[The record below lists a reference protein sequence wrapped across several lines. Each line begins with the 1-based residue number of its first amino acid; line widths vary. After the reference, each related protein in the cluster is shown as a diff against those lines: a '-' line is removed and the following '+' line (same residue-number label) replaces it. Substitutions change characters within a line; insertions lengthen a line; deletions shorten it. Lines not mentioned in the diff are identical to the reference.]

1 MHSAAARSIAPGA
14 CGPSSETASAR
25 AAPAIVEEVLRRPGQ
40 AIEAG
45 TRSFMERRFGRDF
58 SAVRVHTDARA
69 AASARAVNAEAYTA
83 GRSIVFG
90 DRAYAPSTERGR
102 FLIAHEL
109 THVVQQNA
117 RAAAPM
123 TLDSGSSADPH
134 EAEAERVAGDVARAP
149 GAAAG
154 SPAAVQGSA
163 PSSMVMRRLVVHDP
177 TSAVPGPGG
186 TGRRMTNAEAVE
198 GYLRTMAPDGGITV
212 NRTSGVCAAATQDFC
227 TRRGRW
233 GRFTRGV
240 ASGFRRGAE
249 IGAYALLIGAIPG
262 ALIGGLIGGIAGL
275 FGADSQAEESSTP
288 TGSTCVC
295 DFLTMPRTWTIEL
308 RGNEHPATLN
318 TQRVW
323 VPPPNPTRQFGA
335 ALASGRLETYQ
346 PWLILSH
353 ELCGHAWLEERQ
365 RASGSSGDEEGT
377 VEGED
382 ARHHRSVERENLIRA
397 EHGLEARG
405 YRLRDPYCGE
415 SFYIESSDPQR
426 SVVWPETGAARQGG
440 TNETYLQQCQLL
452 REQYLGNL
460 ARRYNVR
467 QRIPERP

>member
-14 CGPSSETASAR
+14 CGMSSEAALAR
-25 AAPAIVEEVLRRPGQ
+25 AVPAIVEDVLRRPGQ
-40 AIEAG
+40 AIDAS
-45 TRSFMERRFGRDF
+45 TRAFMERRFGRDF

-69 AASARAVNAEAYTA
+69 AESARAVNAEAYTA

-102 FLIAHEL
+102 YLIAHEL
-109 THVVQQNA
+109 THVVQQNGA
-117 RAAAPM
+117 RAAAPV
-123 TLDSGSSADPH
+123 TLDSGSAADPQ
-134 EAEAERVAGDVARAP
+134 EAEAERIAAGVAHPR
-149 GAAAG
+149 GAAVG
-154 SPAAVQGSA
+154 PPPAVHGNA

-177 TSAVPGPGG
+177 TSAVPSAGG

-212 NRTSGVCAAATQDFC
+212 NRTNGVCSAATQDFC
-227 TRRGRW
+227 TRRGGW

-240 ASGFRRGAE
+240 ASGFKRGAE

-262 ALIGGLIGGIAGL
+262 AIIGGLIGGIVGL
-275 FGADSQAEESSTP
+275 FGGADSAAEESSTP

-295 DFLTMPRTWTIEL
+295 DFLTMPRTWTIEI
-308 RGNEHPATLN
+308 RDNEHPATLN

-335 ALASGRLETYQ
+335 ALASGRLETNQ

-365 RASGSSGDEEGT
+365 RASGSVGDEEGT

-405 YRLRDPYCGE
+405 FRLRDPYCGE

-426 SVVWPETGAARQGG
+426 NVVWPETGSARQAG

-467 QRIPERP
+467 QRIPQ